1 MIEQIRQLLDS
12 LIGKIRR
19 VTGPEAPFNTIND
32 ALEAG
37 DYDTVL
43 KETDRIISS
52 SRSVSNILRRR
63 VAKTRM
69 FNSSEEYNNYIRR
82 HPAEAYV
89 GWEYPLAPEAHYHRS
104 LVYQRSGR
112 LKSSRTELE
121 NSLRDFPESAKYQ
134 TEMGTVLMSMS
145 YFKEAI
151 EHFEQAIK
159 YDFTEDEKYA
169 YRSLTGVGLC
179 CIETGEFDL
188 ARKSFHQALE
198 IMPGDREVLSLLH
211 LTMEVENDPRQRAE
225 FFLAKGSNVLA
236 IPAFEEALDQNPQDF
251 EMHLGIAYAYKE
263 LQQYDL
269 AEDHIRRAFRY
280 NPGSS
285 QVNFALAWIY
295 LMQDRVD
302 DAETEFLK
310 AVRKNPYD
318 PGYLIGLCY
327 AYLERQKTNDAN
339 DQKLIQLIAKAKEL
353 DPGYP
358 EPDIVM
364 AEYYLILDQPD
375 KAREAIEAAIKLIPS
390 HQAAHI
396 VAAEVFF
403 ELADRAKAQYH
414 LTEAEEYGR
423 DTEEMRLL
431 RDRLKGEQY

>member
-12 LIGKIRR
+12 LLVKFRR
-19 VTGPEAPFNTIND
+19 ASDPQAPFESIND

-52 SRSVSNILRRR
+52 SRSVSHILRRR
-63 VAKTRM
+63 VSKTRM
-69 FNSSEEYNNYIRR
+69 FNSSEEYNNFIRR
-82 HPAEAYV
+82 HPAEAFV
-89 GWEYPLAPEAHYHRS
+89 GWEFPMAPEAHYQRS

-121 NSLRDFPESAKYQ
+121 NSLRDFPESAKYLV
-134 TEMGTVLMSMS
+134 EMGTILMAMS
-145 YFKEAI
+145 YHQDAI
-151 EHFEQAIK
+151 QHFEQALK

-169 YRSLTGVGLC
+169 YKSLIGLGLC
-179 CIETGEFDL
+179 FIESGEFEL
-188 ARKSFHQALE
+188 ARKSLHQALE
-198 IMPGDREVLSLLH
+198 IEDGDREALSLLH
-211 LTMEVENDPRQRAE
+211 LSMEIESDPRQRSE
-225 FFLAKGSNVLA
+225 FFLAKGSYALA
-236 IPAFEEALDQNPQDF
+236 IPAFEEALDQNAQDF

-269 AEDHIRRAFRY
+269 AEEHIRRAFRF

-285 QVNFALAWIY
+285 QVNFALGWIY

-302 DAETEFLK
+302 EAENEFLK

-327 AYLERQKTNDAN
+327 AYLERLKASDGY
-339 DQKLIQLIAKAKEL
+339 DQRLVQLARKAREL
-353 DPGYP
+353 DPAFP
-358 EPDIVM
+358 EPDIVL
-364 AEYYLILDQPD
+364 AEYYLILGQTA
-375 KAREAIEAAIKLIPS
+375 KAKSAIEAAIKIMPS

-396 VAAEVFF
+396 VAAEVNF
-403 ELADRAKAQYH
+403 ELNDRARAQHH
-414 LTEAEEYGR
+414 LSEAEEYGR
-423 DTEEMRLL
+423 DTDEMRSL
-431 RDRLKGEQY
+431 RERLKGEQY

>member
-1 MIEQIRQLLDS
+1 MIEQIKQLFES
-12 LIGKIRR
+12 LLGKIRKAAN
-19 VTGPEAPFNTIND
+19 PDAPFSSIND

-69 FNSSEEYNNYIRR
+69 FNSSEEYNNFIRR

-112 LKSSRTELE
+112 LKSCRTELE
-121 NSLRDFPESAKYQ
+121 NSLRDFPESAKYL
-134 TEMGTVLMSMS
+134 TEMGSILMAMT
-145 YFKEAI
+145 YYKDAI
-151 EHFEQAIK
+151 EHFEQALK
-159 YDFTEDEKYA
+159 YDFTEDQKYA
-169 YRSLTGVGLC
+169 YRSLTGIGLC
-179 CIETGEFDL
+179 CIETGEFPL
-188 ARKSFHQALE
+188 ARRSLHQALE
-198 IMPGDREVLSLLH
+198 VVPGDREVLSLLH
-211 LTMEVENDPRQRAE
+211 LTMEIENDPRQRAE
-225 FFLAKGSNVLA
+225 FLLAKGSNALA

-269 AEDHIRRAFRY
+269 AEEHIRRAFRY

-285 QVNFALAWIY
+285 QVNFALAWVY
-295 LMQDRVD
+295 LMKDRID
-302 DAETEFLK
+302 EAETEFLK

-327 AYLERQKTNDAN
+327 AYLERLKSTDTDN
-339 DQKLIQLIAKAKEL
+339 QKLTQLIAKAKEL

-358 EPDIVM
+358 EPDIVL
-364 AEYYLILDQPD
+364 AEFFLILDQPE

-403 ELADRAKAQYH
+403 ELNDHAKAQYH
-414 LTEAEEYGR
+414 LGEAEEYGR

-431 RDRLKGEQY
+431 RERLKGEQY